1 MAVSTVTIT
10 ITNTKKKPTVLG
22 AAAIDTTVISPTG
35 ITTPDTPYTEYV
47 ADSLT
52 VTDGALD
59 LPLYPRGQI
68 TKLPAASILT
78 IQTDDYNEAAYYA
91 TLSVE
96 DAKIELSTNP
106 LQLITITLDK
116 TTVAITGTGT
126 STITATTNPAGGT
139 VTWKSSNTAV
149 ATVSDAGV
157 VQGVAEGTATITA
170 TSVINGVEVSAD
182 CVATIS

>member
-78 IQTDDYNEAAYYA
+78 IQTDDYNEA
-91 TLSVE
+91 E
-96 DAKIELSTNP
+96 IERIKSD
-106 LQLITITLDK
+106 LQHEEQERPNY
-116 TTVAITGTGT
+116 VTGRCSLGH
-126 STITATTNPAGGT
+126 
-139 VTWKSSNTAV
+139 
-149 ATVSDAGV
+149 
-157 VQGVAEGTATITA
+157 
-170 TSVINGVEVSAD
+170 
-182 CVATIS
+182 

>member
-10 ITNTKKKPTVLG
+10 ITNTKKKPTILG

-52 VTDGALD
+52 VTDGTLD

-68 TKLPAASILT
+68 AKLPAASILT
-78 IQTDDYNEAAYYA
+78 IQTDDYNEAEYYA
-91 TLSVE
+91 TLEVE

-116 TTVAITGTGT
+116 TTVAISGTGT
-126 STITATTNPAGGT
+126 STITATTNPSGGT
-139 VTWKSSNTAV
+139 VTWKSSDTAV

-157 VQGVAEGTATITA
+157 VTGVAAGTATVTA
-170 TSVINGVEVSAD
+170 TSVISGVEVSAD
-182 CVATIS
+182 CVVTVS